1 MSEAF
6 NKAAEEAKN
15 LKAKPGN
22 DELLKLYSLFKVLD
36 FTKNTLKYR
45 MNQQATVGDCNTSR
59 PGMMDFSGKAKWDA
73 WNAIKGKSNADAEKE
88 YIDTV
93 EALKGK
99 YGMA

>member
-22 DELLKLYSLFKVLD
+22 DELLKLYSLFK
-36 FTKNTLKYR
+36 
-45 MNQQATVGDCNTSR
+45 QATVGDCNVSR

-88 YIDTV
+88 YVDAV
-93 EALKGK
+93 EVLKGK